1 MFSWVVRHGILVT
14 VTVLIICVLGILAAL
29 RIPVQMIPD
38 LEVRTIS
45 IRTSWPGATPQDVE
59 KEILIE
65 QEEYLRNIPY
75 LVEMQSSADFGS
87 AQIELE
93 FPFEV
98 DINETLIRVNN
109 ALTQVPSYPE
119 NVDEPSV
126 YATSFSSNAF
136 MYFRISPLEGNPR
149 ELDMDMMRD
158 FIEDNVRPR
167 MSGVPGVSE
176 VNVGGGAE
184 RQIQIHLNPE
194 RLAEREITLTQVRD
208 AIRERNRD
216 LSGGEVES
224 GKRRYLLRTMGRFE
238 DLEDLE
244 NLILERRGDSITRLS
259 DVAEVDL
266 DHFKIRQT
274 SYVDTRPVI
283 SLSVRRESGSNVIAI
298 KEAMMAEVD
307 NINRDLLNPEGME
320 LALTADDVVYVQASV
335 FNVWK
340 NLILGALLATGIMYA
355 FMRSFRATALGVV
368 GIPICTIAAFLGLLI
383 AGRTINVISLA
394 GVAFAI
400 GMTLDNS
407 IVVLESI
414 ELERRKGLKK
424 LQAAV
429 AGVQKVWPA
438 VLASTLT
445 TVMVFLPVV
454 FIAEEAGQLYSD
466 IAIAISAS
474 ILVSMLVAIT
484 VIPTASARLKFEGA
498 SGGDEAHPLQQRITR
513 QIHWLIETPRR
524 RISAIV
530 ATIVISGAIVLFLTP
545 PAEYLPEGEEPK
557 TFASM
562 NAPPGYNLET
572 MEAIGMELQEYF
584 MPYVDDEP
592 EAFERGETEV
602 PAMKYINLGIS
613 PQSLRIITES
623 KDPGQIEELMDAL
636 VRQYETYPGMRA
648 FAARGSI
655 ISSNDGGTRSVN
667 LDISGPDLVSL
678 FQVAQAAYARAE
690 SVFDNPSIQTRPS
703 SLSLAQPL
711 LEIRPDWDRA
721 AELGLTTEDIGF
733 SVSALTDGAFVNEFF
748 LADDKIDIYLY
759 NQQGPG
765 ADLDTLQDIAVFI
778 P

>member
-1 MFSWVVRHGILVT
+1 
-14 VTVLIICVLGILAAL
+14 

-93 FPFEV
+93 FPFGV

-149 ELDMDMMRD
+149 GLDMDMMRD

-238 DLEDLE
+238 DLEGLE

-259 DVAEVDL
+259 DVADVEL

-274 SYVDTRPVI
+274 SYVNTRPVI

-298 KEAMMAEVD
+298 KDAMMAEVE

-429 AGVQKVWPA
+429 AG
-438 VLASTLT
+438 
-445 TVMVFLPVV
+445 
-454 FIAEEAGQLYSD
+454 
-466 IAIAISAS
+466 
-474 ILVSMLVAIT
+474 
-484 VIPTASARLKFEGA
+484 
-498 SGGDEAHPLQQRITR
+498 
-513 QIHWLIETPRR
+513 
-524 RISAIV
+524 
-530 ATIVISGAIVLFLTP
+530 
-545 PAEYLPEGEEPK
+545 
-557 TFASM
+557 
-562 NAPPGYNLET
+562 
-572 MEAIGMELQEYF
+572 
-584 MPYVDDEP
+584 
-592 EAFERGETEV
+592 
-602 PAMKYINLGIS
+602 
-613 PQSLRIITES
+613 
-623 KDPGQIEELMDAL
+623 
-636 VRQYETYPGMRA
+636 
-648 FAARGSI
+648 
-655 ISSNDGGTRSVN
+655 
-667 LDISGPDLVSL
+667 
-678 FQVAQAAYARAE
+678 
-690 SVFDNPSIQTRPS
+690 
-703 SLSLAQPL
+703 
-711 LEIRPDWDRA
+711 
-721 AELGLTTEDIGF
+721 
-733 SVSALTDGAFVNEFF
+733 
-748 LADDKIDIYLY
+748 
-759 NQQGPG
+759 
-765 ADLDTLQDIAVFI
+765 
-778 P
+778 